1 MSCSKGYRR
10 QLQGAVVALEARA
23 RLSGRR
29 RGVTVLGVVIQCN
42 GDRRRVTPK
51 ASAMADRA
59 WKDLAMTEPHYFPQ
73 DTEPDPESST
83 DEPTAEAN
91 QEAGEDDLASGY
103 KESGDTY

>member
-1 MSCSKGYRR
+1 MLEGLPQAAAGRGCSAGG
-10 QLQGAVVALEARA
+10 QGAVVRPTPW
-23 RLSGRR
+23 
-29 RGVTVLGVVIQCN
+29 VTVLGVVIQCN
-42 GDRRRVTPK
+42 GDRRRVAPK

-59 WKDLAMTEPHYFPQ
+59 WKDLAMTEPHDIPQ

>member
-1 MSCSKGYRR
+1 M
-10 QLQGAVVALEARA
+10 V
-23 RLSGRR
+23 
-29 RGVTVLGVVIQCN
+29 
-42 GDRRRVTPK
+42 
-51 ASAMADRA
+51 DRA
-59 WKDLAMTEPHYFPQ
+59 WKDLAMTEPHDIPQ